1 MPEVHVTATVTDAH
15 DGLTRLLGDV
25 ARFGYELT
33 SVVLDNTAKQGRVQ
47 IGFIVEGTDPA
58 IVGARLSRH
67 PTIIWL
73 EATKGSIATA
83 PQESV

>member
-1 MPEVHVTATVTDAH
+1 MTATVADAH

-33 SVVLDNTAKQGRVQ
+33 SVDLDNTDGQCRVQ
-47 IGFIVEGTDPA
+47 MRFILKGTTPE

-67 PTIIWL
+67 PTIVWL
-73 EATKGSIATA
+73 DANKGSITVT
-83 PQESV
+83 PQERV